1 MRRSIHTLAG
11 ALALLAL
18 VATPVPAGIVDFAVG
33 AYGGMNLPLEN
44 DPSVGTVIGA
54 KVRVLPPIP
63 FIGFEAWYAH
73 FGSEDPGE
81 LDEGDLSLALDAEG
95 FDLWGI
101 NALIGGVG
109 GAPGFKWYGIA
120 GVNAAEIKEF
130 KEAGKD
136 GTERKLGGELGL
148 GLEIVPPVVGIG
160 IEARSTIMFPDL
172 SGDFDG
178 TLLTVTVGVNYYF

>member
-1 MRRSIHTLAG
+1 MRRSIQMLA
-11 ALALLAL
+11 AAAVLLAF
-18 VATPVPAGIVDFAVG
+18 ATTPALAGIVDFALG
-33 AYGGMNLPLEN
+33 AYGGMSLPLEEGA
-44 DPSVGTVIGA
+44 SVGTVIGA

-63 FIGFEAWYAH
+63 FVGFEVWYAH
-73 FGSEDPGE
+73 FGSEDPGD

-130 KEAGKD
+130 KEAGED

-160 IEARSTIMFPDL
+160 IEARSTVMFPDL
-172 SGDFDG
+172 SGDFGG